1 MVVALLFHTD
11 QTVIVGV
18 VVVILVGAPQCVFSD
33 RLTIGC
39 CTCRQTHE
47 ATLEAQ
53 ISIRLSASCSAVVLK
68 HCNA

>member
-1 MVVALLFHTD
+1 MVVALLFDTD

-47 ATLEAQ
+47 ATLEA
-53 ISIRLSASCSAVVLK
+53 R
-68 HCNA
+68 